1 MTKVKKEKVAA
12 DGEEA
17 AAADGNEKT
26 YQELIANVNPIS
38 QPLASKK
45 LSKKLYKCVKKGK
58 KYRIYSREFNW
69 AADMRWSLP
78 LPSGFSSRLPNSIEN
93 VMSFLIFCVSA

>member
-1 MTKVKKEKVAA
+1 MTKTKKEKVST

-17 AAADGNEKT
+17 GAEAGTGAGTGTERS
-26 YQELIANVNPIS
+26 YQELISCLNPIA

-58 KYRIYSREFNW
+58 NLLQTRQTAQIS
-69 AADMRWSLP
+69 AALGRKHRTALKQT
-78 LPSGFSSRLPNSIEN
+78 
-93 VMSFLIFCVSA
+93 